1 MNLCEVQALCQP
13 APSRDW
19 GESCGAGSAGKHLP
33 GSAAIDENIT
43 TGCEVTETFCEKDQP
58 LGGELQV
65 DQEAIIEDEDR
76 RQSRLGEQRR
86 VVVAE

>member
-1 MNLCEVQALCQP
+1 MA
-13 APSRDW
+13 
-19 GESCGAGSAGKHLP
+19 GGGSAGKHLP

-65 DQEAIIEDEDR
+65 D
-76 RQSRLGEQRR
+76 
-86 VVVAE
+86 